1 MWESE
6 LLNMKNKLYTK
17 VAKTNGRKDS
27 YLKIIRKKIFL
38 LILLLSNLKLQKLW
52 SYIYSATMENVLNIR
67 TQYSAGSA
75 SSRRSWNIWPV
86 VKTELLYAYAT
97 EHYLSTKK
105 VVIMMLYHPENTL
118 LSKKKSDSKAIS
130 YTIPF
135 IEYQNKQV
143 HRDRKQISK

>member
-1 MWESE
+1 MPERSHE
-6 LLNMKNKLYTK
+6 VPPLCEKVNFSIREKKLYTK

-75 SSRRSWNIWPV
+75 SSRRS
-86 VKTELLYAYAT
+86 
-97 EHYLSTKK
+97 
-105 VVIMMLYHPENTL
+105 
-118 LSKKKSDSKAIS
+118 
-130 YTIPF
+130 
-135 IEYQNKQV
+135 
-143 HRDRKQISK
+143 

>member
-1 MWESE
+1 MPERSHE
-6 LLNMKNKLYTK
+6 VPPLCEKVNFSIRGKKLYTK

-75 SSRRSWNIWPV
+75 SSRRS
-86 VKTELLYAYAT
+86 
-97 EHYLSTKK
+97 
-105 VVIMMLYHPENTL
+105 
-118 LSKKKSDSKAIS
+118 
-130 YTIPF
+130 
-135 IEYQNKQV
+135 
-143 HRDRKQISK
+143 